1 MTKSKN
7 VWWVQQSE
15 TELTMGF
22 QPEILKEWGTIRFL
36 DLPLL
41 GTHLIVGD
49 RFVTVEASQS
59 LTYASSLIAGTIT
72 AINSQLN
79 GWVSRDVDPSQWL
92 VKIRLDPMTTK

>member
-1 MTKSKN
+1 MVKSN
-7 VWWVQQSE
+7 DIWWVQQNGS
-15 TELTMGF
+15 ELTMGF
-22 QPEILKEWGTIRFL
+22 QPDILKRWGTIRFL

-59 LTYASSLIAGTIT
+59 LTYASSPVAGTIT

-79 GWVSRDVDPSQWL
+79 GWCKAEIDPSQWL
-92 VKIRLDPMTTK
+92 VKVQLDSSKQ